1 VEGEEGLSK
10 NTLRRKYQKADL
22 IYVTSE
28 KVHDGKVLRRLVR
41 GAMKSVKVRR
51 VLADGAYD
59 SRENF
64 NFLSQ
69 SGIKP
74 VIRVRVN
81 SVARSMGCPSR
92 RDAELEQRALGP
104 RAWSKVHRF
113 GFRCVVEGVFSVVKR
128 GFSECLLGSLL
139 T

>member
-1 VEGEEGLSK
+1 
-10 NTLRRKYQKADL
+10 
-22 IYVTSE
+22 
-28 KVHDGKVLRRLVR
+28 
-41 GAMKSVKVRR
+41 MKVRR

-74 VIRVRVN
+74 VIRVRIN
-81 SVARSMGCPSR
+81 SVARSMGCPYR
-92 RDAELEQRALGP
+92 RDAVLVQRALGP

-113 GFRCVVEGVFSVVKR
+113 GFRWVVEGVFSVVKR
-128 GFSECLLGSLL
+128 GFGECFLGSLL
-139 T
+139 I

>member
-1 VEGEEGLSK
+1 
-10 NTLRRKYQKADL
+10 
-22 IYVTSE
+22 
-28 KVHDGKVLRRLVR
+28 
-41 GAMKSVKVRR
+41 MKSVKVRR

-74 VIRVRVN
+74 VIRVN

-92 RDAELEQRALGP
+92 RDAVLEQRALGP

-113 GFRCVVEGVFSVVKR
+113 GFRWVVEGVFSVVKR

>member
-1 VEGEEGLSK
+1 
-10 NTLRRKYQKADL
+10 
-22 IYVTSE
+22 
-28 KVHDGKVLRRLVR
+28 
-41 GAMKSVKVRR
+41 

-92 RDAELEQRALGP
+92 RDTVLEQRALGP

-113 GFRCVVEGVFSVVKR
+113 GFRWVVEGVFSVVKR
-128 GFSECLLGSLL
+128 VFSEYVLARKFVNMVKEVLMKAYLYNIFVAL
-139 T
+139 TSS

>member
-1 VEGEEGLSK
+1 
-10 NTLRRKYQKADL
+10 
-22 IYVTSE
+22 
-28 KVHDGKVLRRLVR
+28 
-41 GAMKSVKVRR
+41 M
-51 VLADGAYD
+51 LADGAYD

-81 SVARSMGCPSR
+81 SVARSMRCPSR
-92 RDAELEQRALGP
+92 RGTVLEQRALGP

-113 GFRCVVEGVFSVVKR
+113 GFRWVVEGV
-128 GFSECLLGSLL
+128 SLL
-139 T
+139 

>member
-1 VEGEEGLSK
+1 
-10 NTLRRKYQKADL
+10 
-22 IYVTSE
+22 
-28 KVHDGKVLRRLVR
+28 
-41 GAMKSVKVRR
+41 MKSVKVRR

-81 SVARSMGCPSR
+81 SVARS
-92 RDAELEQRALGP
+92 EY
-104 RAWSKVHRF
+104 
-113 GFRCVVEGVFSVVKR
+113 GVSV
-128 GFSECLLGSLL
+128 
-139 T
+139 